1 VSASFC
7 FRRWMTGTV
16 PDEALTVSSTGST
29 TPRTSSPS
37 WTSVTAGTSTEL
49 DYLKTTTGPVT
60 LSRPK
65 LRGTTEAFASRLF
78 GAHVTKTN
86 ALESLVIA
94 SFVRGL
100 SVRDAEAALAE
111 ALGDQAA
118 VSKSTVSSVCQAI
131 RDEYARWAARR
142 LDDVTLDYLS
152 LDASFFR
159 MHSGSPAELVL
170 AAWGITTGGKPAFI
184 GLAAAA
190 DAISGQ
196 RAGTPA
202 AHLALVAPRQQRRPS
217 ASTTPLKAGARP
229 RQAEETR
236 RTRMTTE
243 PPASAG
249 PVAEALCLTEDA
261 DWETIAKKLGGRLGN
276 REIADTGEYETLLIV
291 PAPPETPVIACL
303 CGSTR
308 FYDQFQRA
316 NYDLTMRGEIV
327 LSVGFYPHATA
338 EHGNGEGVG
347 RDSAEKTALDELHK
361 RKIDLADYVLVVS
374 DETGYF
380 GESTEG
386 EIRYA
391 AEHGKP
397 VRFAE
402 PAAARRARWLG
413 LAAAGEQASR

>member
-1 VSASFC
+1 
-7 FRRWMTGTV
+7 
-16 PDEALTVSSTGST
+16 
-29 TPRTSSPS
+29 
-37 WTSVTAGTSTEL
+37 
-49 DYLKTTTGPVT
+49 
-60 LSRPK
+60 
-65 LRGTTEAFASRLF
+65 
-78 GAHVTKTN
+78 
-86 ALESLVIA
+86 
-94 SFVRGL
+94 
-100 SVRDAEAALAE
+100 
-111 ALGDQAA
+111 
-118 VSKSTVSSVCQAI
+118 
-131 RDEYARWAARR
+131 
-142 LDDVTLDYLS
+142 
-152 LDASFFR
+152 
-159 MHSGSPAELVL
+159 
-170 AAWGITTGGKPAFI
+170 
-184 GLAAAA
+184 
-190 DAISGQ
+190 
-196 RAGTPA
+196 
-202 AHLALVAPRQQRRPS
+202 
-217 ASTTPLKAGARP
+217 
-229 RQAEETR
+229 
-236 RTRMTTE
+236 MTTE

-291 PAPPETPVIACL
+291 PAPPETPMIACL

-338 EHGNGEGVG
+338 EQGHGEGVG
-347 RDSAEKTALDELHK
+347 RDSAEKTVLDELHK

-391 AEHGKP
+391 AGHGKP

>member
-1 VSASFC
+1 MISSARVVAT
-7 FRRWMTGTV
+7 FR
-16 PDEALTVSSTGST
+16 S
-29 TPRTSSPS
+29 
-37 WTSVTAGTSTEL
+37 
-49 DYLKTTTGPVT
+49 
-60 LSRPK
+60 
-65 LRGTTEAFASRLF
+65 
-78 GAHVTKTN
+78 
-86 ALESLVIA
+86 
-94 SFVRGL
+94 
-100 SVRDAEAALAE
+100 AAPL
-111 ALGDQAA
+111 
-118 VSKSTVSSVCQAI
+118 I
-131 RDEYARWAARR
+131 REHD
-142 LDDVTLDYLS
+142 
-152 LDASFFR
+152 
-159 MHSGSPAELVL
+159 PAE
-170 AAWGITTGGKPAFI
+170 G
-184 GLAAAA
+184 
-190 DAISGQ
+190 
-196 RAGTPA
+196 
-202 AHLALVAPRQQRRPS
+202 RRE
-217 ASTTPLKAGARP
+217 T

-236 RTRMTTE
+236 RIRVTTE

-303 CGSTR
+303 CGSAR

-327 LSVGFYPHATA
+327 LSAGFYPHATD
-338 EHGNGEGVG
+338 EHAHGEGVG
-347 RDSAEKTALDELHK
+347 HDSAEKTALDELHK

-391 AEHGKP
+391 AGHGKP

-413 LAAAGEQASR
+413 LAAAGDQTSR